1 MPDSRGLTAP
11 AAAGALGPLT
21 PARILDTR
29 GGGALGPLGITA
41 VPILGRGGI
50 PSTGVS
56 AVAINVTAVNPAAGG
71 FLTVW
76 PSSRTQPDASNL
88 NFAPGQTVP
97 NLVVVP
103 VGTDGTIKIYNGS
116 FGAMD
121 LLVDVAGYYLDGTP
135 TAAGTL
141 GPLTPTRILDTRGG
155 GALGGVSARALKVTG
170 RAGVPASGVSA
181 VMVNLTAV
189 NPTADGFATAWPSGT
204 ALPTASNLNF
214 VHSRTVANLAV
225 VPVGADGKIML
236 FNGSPGPV
244 DLLADVVGYIAG

>member
-1 MPDSRGLTAP
+1 VPDSRGLTAP

-56 AVAINVTAVNPAAGG
+56 AVAINVTAVNPAAAG

-116 FGAMD
+116 FGAVD

-141 GPLTPTRILDTRGG
+141 GPLTPTRILDTRG

-189 NPTADGFATAWPSGT
+189 NPTADGYATAWPSGT
-204 ALPTASNLNF
+204 TLPTASNLNF